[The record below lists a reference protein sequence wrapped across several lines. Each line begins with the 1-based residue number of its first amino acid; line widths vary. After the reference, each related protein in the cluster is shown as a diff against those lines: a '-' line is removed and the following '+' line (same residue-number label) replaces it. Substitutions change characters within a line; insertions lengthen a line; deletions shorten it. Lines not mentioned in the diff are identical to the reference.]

1 VGLIEGPFPSERSI
15 GSSDVPST
23 EKTGFDRK
31 LGEILSAAAQ
41 VFAERGYDRASIR
54 MVAERARISV
64 AGIYHYVKS
73 KEELLFQIQHRVF
86 HDLVEQYKTDS
97 RARPDAAARL
107 ELLIRN
113 HLERFLANLPELI
126 VCSREIDRLE
136 GTFLERV
143 QAGQREYFKLAQGI
157 FRELG
162 ERPGA
167 TRVDPRTA
175 ALAMF
180 GTINWVHTW
189 YRPSAETSAARMA
202 GDFARIYLRGVLPAE
217 ESARR
222 PVPATQPA
230 GRTRPRAASR
240 SAK

>member
-1 VGLIEGPFPSERSI
+1 M
-15 GSSDVPST
+15 SDVPST
-23 EKTGFDRK
+23 EKTGHNRK

-54 MVAERARISV
+54 MVAQRAGISV
-64 AGIYHYVKS
+64 AGFYHYVKS
-73 KEELLFQIQHRVF
+73 KQELLFQIQHRVF
-86 HDLVEQYKTDS
+86 HDLVEQYKADS
-97 RARPDAAARL
+97 QARPDAAARL

-136 GTFLERV
+136 GNFLERV
-143 QAGQREYFKLAQGI
+143 QASQREYFRLAQEI

-167 TRVDPRTA
+167 TSVDPRTA

-189 YRPSAETSAARMA
+189 YRPGAKTSAAGMA
-202 GDFARIYLRGVLPAE
+202 RDFALIYLRGVLPGE
-217 ESARR
+217 EAARR
-222 PVPATQPA
+222 LAPATHPA
-230 GRTRPRAASR
+230 GLIRPSRPSR